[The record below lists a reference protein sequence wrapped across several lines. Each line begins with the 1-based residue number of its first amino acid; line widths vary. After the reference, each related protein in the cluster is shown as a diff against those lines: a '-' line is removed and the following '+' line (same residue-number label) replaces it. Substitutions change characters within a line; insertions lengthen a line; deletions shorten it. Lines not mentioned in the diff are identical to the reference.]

1 MWAWGEGG
9 TRKGDEG
16 RGQRRLWAPRR
27 PQARGASTVPGLL
40 IVTDVTERA
49 GVLVSFQDL
58 LQRGNG
64 RPTNSCPKAEGFS
77 QLPLG
82 FVFLPSP
89 WLDCLAAG

>member
-1 MWAWGEGG
+1 MRNGDKDACGLQGG
-9 TRKGDEG
+9 
-16 RGQRRLWAPRR
+16 RRLA
-27 PQARGASTVPGLL
+27 GASTVPGLL